1 MTLGG
6 ALSANAHGHCLGAP
20 PIVGDIEWIEIATS
34 DGAVKKCSRTEEKEL
49 FSLAIGG
56 YGLFGVITAVGLRL
70 TARRKG
76 RRNVETLTL
85 AEVIRVVAKRVAGG
99 SALWYFQ
106 YSTGET
112 VLVIMRTGH
121 LGTSES

>member
-70 TARRKG
+70 TARRKV

-85 AEVIRVVAKRVAGG
+85 AEVIRLVEKRVAGG
-99 SALWYFQ
+99 SAFCYFL
-106 YSTGET
+106 YNTGENF
-112 VLVIMRTGH
+112 
-121 LGTSES
+121 LGFLRDRESPPL